1 MCKSK
6 WKSLRDNYRREYKKI
21 AILKVHDSSACSNWV
36 HFNSLGFLEK
46 VNTKKQ
52 LQSAQSSFES
62 ENCNELPKKSNDDDD
77 VETIVIESSDADD
90 DIYHDNYK
98 YIRQQEQQKRHKN
111 WLLKQRKKIHCCPHS
126 SSEDE
131 IVHFF
136 KSIAPYLA
144 MMDSTMRLRVRI
156 EIQEIILNE
165 LSRKIDAAREKIIND
180 SHLKPKRASKRIVKR
195 NRKYL

>member
-1 MCKSK
+1 M
-6 WKSLRDNYRREYKKI
+6 RDNYRREYKKL
-21 AILKVHDSSACSNWV
+21 AILKVHDSLACSSWV

-46 VNTKKQ
+46 VHTKKQ
-52 LQSAQSSFES
+52 LQSV
-62 ENCNELPKKSNDDDD
+62 NNDDDD
-77 VETIVIESSDADD
+77 VETIVIESSDNDF
-90 DIYHDNYK
+90 YHKNYK
-98 YIRQQEQQKRHKN
+98 YIKHKK
-111 WLLKQRKKIHCCPHS
+111 WPRRCPHN
-126 SSEDE
+126 SEDE

-165 LSRKIDAAREKIIND
+165 LSRKIDAAREKIATD
-180 SHLKPKRASKRIVKR
+180 SNVKSPKRASKRIVTK

>member
-6 WKSLRDNYRREYKKI
+6 WKSLRDNYRREYKKL
-21 AILKVHDSSACSNWV
+21 AILKAHDRSACSSWV
-36 HFNSLGFLEK
+36 HFSNLEFLEK
-46 VNTKKQ
+46 VHTKKQ
-52 LQSAQSSFES
+52 LQSTQSSHEI
-62 ENCNELPKKSNDDDD
+62 CNDLQKNNNDDDNDD
-77 VETIVIESSDADD
+77 VETIVIESSDDD
-90 DIYHDNYK
+90 EMNIYHDNYK

-111 WLLKQRKKIHCCPHS
+111 WLLNQRKNIHCCPHNAG
-126 SSEDE
+126 DE

-156 EIQEIILNE
+156 EMQEIILNE
-165 LSRKIDAAREKIIND
+165 LSRKIDAAREKIITD
-180 SHLKPKRASKRIVKR
+180 SKPKRASNRIVKR